1 MCIISIDSILAGY
14 SECFITEIAFD
25 FVVSDEEENDVV
37 IRRKSNQVSVLCVC
51 KYCLQKWLKTFVI
64 VK

>member
-1 MCIISIDSILAGY
+1 MCIITIDSILAGY

-37 IRRKSNQVSVLCVC
+37 IRRKSNQVSVLCV
-51 KYCLQKWLKTFVI
+51 
-64 VK
+64 

>member
-25 FVVSDEEENDVV
+25 FVVSDEEENDV
-37 IRRKSNQVSVLCVC
+37 IRRKSNQVSVLCV
-51 KYCLQKWLKTFVI
+51 
-64 VK
+64 